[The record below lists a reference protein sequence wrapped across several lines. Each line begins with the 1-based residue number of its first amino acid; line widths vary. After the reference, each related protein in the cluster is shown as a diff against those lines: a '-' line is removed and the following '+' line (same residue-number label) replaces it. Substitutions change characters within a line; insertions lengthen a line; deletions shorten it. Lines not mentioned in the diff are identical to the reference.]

1 MKLNKQNRNL
11 PSQRSGLGQKH
22 RRLPALLLF
31 ITVGMMAFL
40 PQCVSIRMSD
50 KKVRQ
55 FFAERTEKPTFGFVS
70 NGKHRVHYAQIGAD
84 TLPTVLFIHGS
95 PGSWDAFIGFFA
107 DSTLYTKAHL
117 ISADRPGFGKSEL
130 GQPEPSL
137 QAQAAALAPL
147 LTLGRVG
154 QQKPIL
160 VGHSLGGP
168 VAVRLAID
176 FPDAV
181 GGLILVAGSVDP
193 ALEAQEWYRPV
204 LGSFP
209 VRQWLPTE
217 FDVSNMEIWPLKG
230 ELEKMKP
237 GWATIRVPVTVIQG
251 ETDDLVPPGNAQ
263 FARRMLT
270 NAPVTMQMIPGMNHF
285 IPWSRPDLIHDAI
298 LKQIR

>member
-1 MKLNKQNRNL
+1 MKPIKLSPL
-11 PSQRSGLGQKH
+11 
-22 RRLPALLLF
+22 RRLPVLLIVVVVLL
-31 ITVGMMAFL
+31 VAFL

-50 KKVRQ
+50 KKVKAY
-55 FFAERTEKPTFGFVS
+55 FASKAVKPTFGFVS

-95 PGSWDAFIGFFA
+95 PGSWDAFIDFFA
-107 DSTLYTKAHL
+107 DSTVYTKAHL

-130 GQPEPSL
+130 GEPEPSL
-137 QAQAAALAPL
+137 HEQAAALAPL
-147 LTLGRVG
+147 LRLSRAVVG
-154 QQKPIL
+154 AKKPIL

-181 GGLILVAGSVDP
+181 GGLILVAASVDP

-217 FDVSNMEIWPLKG
+217 LDVSNMEIWPLKR

-251 ETDDLVPPGNAQ
+251 ETDDLVPPGNAR
-263 FARRMLT
+263 FAKKMLT
-270 NAPVTMQMIPGMNHF
+270 NAPVAMQMIPGMNHF

-298 LKQIR
+298 LNQLSTSEKQKNSK

>member
-1 MKLNKQNRNL
+1 MMLRR
-11 PSQRSGLGQKH
+11 P
-22 RRLPALLLF
+22 RLPMLLF
-31 ITVGMMAFL
+31 IVTLLLISFL
-40 PQCVSIRMSD
+40 PQCVTIRMSD

-55 FFAERTEKPTFGFVS
+55 YFANRAVKPTFGFVS
-70 NGKHRVHYAQIGAD
+70 NGEHRVHYAQIGAD

-107 DSTLYTKAHL
+107 DSVLYTKAHL

-147 LTLGRVG
+147 LKVGRVG
-154 QQKPIL
+154 GRKPIL

-176 FPDAV
+176 FPDAI
-181 GGLILVAGSVDP
+181 GGLILVAPSVDP
-193 ALEAQEWYRPV
+193 TLEAQEWYRPL

-217 FDVSNMEIWPLKG
+217 FDVSNMEIWPLKR
-230 ELEKMKP
+230 ELKAMMP
-237 GWATIRVPVTVIQG
+237 GWVTIRVPVTVIQG
-251 ETDDLVPPGNAQ
+251 ETDDLVPPANAR
-263 FARRMLT
+263 FAKRMLA
-270 NAPVTMQMIPGMNHF
+270 NAPTEMLMIPNMNHF
-285 IPWSRPDLIHDAI
+285 IPWSRPDLIRDAI
-298 LKQIR
+298 LKQLQFKSISKKL